1 MSNYASAGRRRYVR
15 SRDRACIGGVC
26 AGLSDY
32 FGFNLKVTRLLA
44 VIAFLCAFP
53 FALLAYLAAVFLF
66 PAEYDPERQPRTERH
81 QERHDEKRPP
91 PSASDLK
98 RRFESMDE
106 RLARIERYVTSP
118 RYNLDEEFRKL

>member
-1 MSNYASAGRRRYVR
+1 MSSYASAGRRRFVR
-15 SRDRACIGGVC
+15 SRDRACIAGVC

-53 FALLAYLAAVFLF
+53 FALLAYLGAVFLF
-66 PAEYDPERQPRTERH
+66 PAEHDPERQPHHERP
-81 QERHDEKRPP
+81 QERYDAERPP